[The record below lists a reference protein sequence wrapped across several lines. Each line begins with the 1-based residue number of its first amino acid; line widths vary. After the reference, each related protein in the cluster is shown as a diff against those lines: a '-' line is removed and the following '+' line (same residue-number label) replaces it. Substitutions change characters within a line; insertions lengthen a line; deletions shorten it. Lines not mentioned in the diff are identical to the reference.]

1 MVGHLL
7 SNRCEN
13 IFGQSPSYLIG
24 CAMKP
29 QALII
34 EDDKN
39 MANAFAEAVALAGY
53 GVQVAND
60 GLVALSMVRS
70 QSFHFVLLDLHL
82 PGMTGEHI
90 LEKIREMPHMAGANV
105 VLATADDRKAEELQ
119 GTADLVFLKPVGFT
133 QLRDIA
139 KRMFA
144 LIDNEGDGAE
154 SL

>member
-1 MVGHLL
+1 
-7 SNRCEN
+7 
-13 IFGQSPSYLIG
+13 
-24 CAMKP
+24 MKP

-53 GVQVAND
+53 NVQIAND
-60 GLVALSMVRS
+60 GLDALEMVKD
-70 QSFHFVLLDLHL
+70 QAFHFVLLDLHL

-90 LEKIREMPHMAGANV
+90 LEKIREMPHMADANV

-119 GTADLVFLKPVGFT
+119 GTADVVFLKPVGFT

-139 KRMFA
+139 KRMIA
-144 LIDNEGDGAE
+144 LSDTEDNGADG
-154 SL
+154 L